1 MNPTLW
7 LESFFLALLR
17 ASWQAS
23 VLIVLVLLLRGCLRK
38 AMPPEWRT
46 WFWMLVLV
54 RLALPFSL
62 ESPLSIFNYSRL
74 QAPAALHSSG
84 PASPVFFEPSLA
96 EVPEM
101 QAPAIVPAADSNGHG
116 AAGTDMQSPVRDP
129 QKVRSLPLKAI
140 LAVVWC
146 LGVLVLIFRVFLA
159 HRHLAR
165 RLRGS
170 SPSTDPMLLA
180 MLQVC
185 TRELGLRRSP
195 ILIETDAVCSP
206 ALFGMLSPRLLLP
219 SSAAGALTRSQLRC
233 VILHELCHLR
243 RRDVLFNWLATAL
256 QILHWF
262 NPLVWLASGRFRAD
276 RELACDARALGHL
289 AQEETREYGN
299 TIIRLMEGFSAHSR
313 VPGVV
318 GISEN
323 INHLKLRLAMIGRF
337 ARRPLGLALL
347 AVSGAVLLGLVTL
360 TDAQAPGARSAEQA
374 GFHLDLFL
382 FQGCTSAP
390 RPCPGDPPAAV
401 KAAIEKAAPTEMD
414 SRGEPE
420 KLRKKLEELRALTVQ
435 YPREVAVHL
444 AYQTAS
450 LRNSYYGPDSSVS
463 EYRVQAEQHPDDAL
477 YQYLY
482 GNVLVWRDRAEARR
496 TLMAAL
502 QKDPTFMWPHLALGR
517 LDSMTNKPEDAVGH
531 LRTFLEK
538 FPCNLDAYALL
549 IRSEPAEQ
557 AAQDIP
563 KMRQLLRQD
572 PGALLNHY
580 RSLWDTQFEITPVPE
595 YAKVRKVISADLAEL
610 RRLNRA
616 GDPAWWSILE
626 DGYQRAWDQKGLDW
640 ARTERARQLQN
651 TPYGLNAAYQKW
663 MRDNPYPI
671 GEASPEKLA
680 ARRRALLDQTSA
692 WVREWPDDVGAW
704 TQRFGAVANE
714 PEATPAEVDAAI
726 EGLLRALEK
735 NRSAVPLVTLS
746 QPYLAVASYYT
757 QHNTHLDL
765 VPGLVEKTLRA
776 AENALASNPNSPQTL
791 ERTRWQGWYVL
802 AEAYTGMKQFDKA
815 RATLDQMKAYLA
827 KQNLAAGVNYQATQV
842 QLLQARLADA
852 ENRKAEALSLYQS
865 VLRERAKGG
874 WLVSITPGG
883 QPENPVMVRA
893 AKLWQE
899 LSRPEPAWQSFVAEL
914 QTIHSAQQKKNAAK
928 WQSVETPL
936 PDFRLTDAQ
945 GKTWQLSDLKGK
957 TTFMQI
963 WAVWASRTNDN
974 LKPVQELY
982 DRLKDRKDVVFL
994 AFNADQSVEQI
1005 EGFLKERQYSFP
1017 IVPAY
1022 RYVQSLSPFT
1032 GWWQSWI
1039 VDKSGTMRSQLKGSV
1054 SGTDFVN
1061 EALDQINRVTQ
1072 RK

>member
-1 MNPTLW
+1 
-7 LESFFLALLR
+7 
-17 ASWQAS
+17 
-23 VLIVLVLLLRGCLRK
+23 
-38 AMPPEWRT
+38 
-46 WFWMLVLV
+46 
-54 RLALPFSL
+54 
-62 ESPLSIFNYSRL
+62 
-74 QAPAALHSSG
+74 
-84 PASPVFFEPSLA
+84 
-96 EVPEM
+96 M
-101 QAPAIVPAADSNGHG
+101 QAQAIVPATDSNGHG
-116 AAGTDMQSPVRDP
+116 AIGTDKQSPARDP
-129 QKVRSLPLKAI
+129 QKVRLLPLKAI
-140 LAVVWC
+140 SAVAWF

-159 HRHLAR
+159 HRRLAH
-165 RLRGS
+165 RLRGC
-170 SPSTDPMLLA
+170 SPSTNPMLLG
-180 MLQVC
+180 MLQIC
-185 TRELGLRRSP
+185 ARELGLRRSP
-195 ILIETDAVCSP
+195 VLIETDAVCSP
-206 ALFGMLSPRLLLP
+206 ALFGMLSPKLLLP
-219 SSAAGALTRSQLRC
+219 SSAAGALTRPQLRC
-233 VILHELCHLR
+233 VMLHELCHLR
-243 RRDVLFNWLATAL
+243 RRDVLLNWLATAL

-289 AQEETREYGN
+289 EQDETREYGN
-299 TIIRLMEGFSAHSR
+299 TIIRLMEGFSAHAR

-323 INHLKLRLAMIGRF
+323 ISHLKLRLAMIGRF

-360 TDAQAPGARSAEQA
+360 TDAQAPGARPAEQA

-420 KLRKKLEELRALTVQ
+420 KLRKKLADLRALTNQ

-450 LRNSYYGPDSSVS
+450 LRMSIYVPDSSVS
-463 EYRVQAEQHPDDAL
+463 EYRVQAEQHPDDAF

-482 GNVLVWRDRAEARR
+482 GNALVWRDRAEARR
-496 TLMAAL
+496 YLMAAL
-502 QKDPTFMWPHLALGR
+502 QKDPTFLWPHLALGR
-517 LDSMTNKPEDAVGH
+517 LDSMANKPEDAAGH
-531 LRTFLEK
+531 VRTFLEK
-538 FPCNLDAYALL
+538 YPCNLDAYALL

-563 KMRQLLRQD
+563 KMRQLLRQN
-572 PGALLNHY
+572 PGAQFNYY
-580 RSLWDTQFEITPVPE
+580 RSIWDTQFEVTPVPE
-595 YAKVRKVISADLAEL
+595 YPKVRKAISADLAEL
-610 RRLNRA
+610 RSLNRV
-616 GDPAWWSILE
+616 GDPAWWSVLE

-640 ARTERARQLQN
+640 TRTERARQLQN
-651 TPYGLNAAYQKW
+651 TPYGFEAAYQKW
-663 MRDNPYPI
+663 MRDHPYPR
-671 GEASPEKLA
+671 GEASPDKLA

-704 TQRFGAVANE
+704 TQRFLTVANS
-714 PEATPAEVDAAI
+714 PEAISAEADAAI

-735 NRSAVPLVTLS
+735 KRSAAPLYTYS
-746 QPYLAVASYYT
+746 MPYLTVASYYT
-757 QHNTHLDL
+757 QHDRHLEL
-765 VPGLVEKTLRA
+765 VPGLIEKTVQ
-776 AENALASNPNSPQTL
+776 AEKSSHGLNP
-791 ERTRWQGWYVL
+791 RTQWQGWSTL
-802 AEAYTGMKQFDKA
+802 AEAYVGMKQFDKA

-827 KQNLAAGVNYQATQV
+827 KQDTASGVNYLATEV
-842 QLLQARLADA
+842 QFLQGRLAEA

-865 VLRERAKGG
+865 VLRERAKGD

-899 LSRPEPAWQSFVAEL
+899 LSRPEPAWQSFVAGL
-914 QTIHSAQQKKNAAK
+914 QTIRSEQQKKNAAK

-936 PDFRLTDAQ
+936 PNFRLTDAQ

-957 TTFMQI
+957 ITFIQI
-963 WAVWASRTNDN
+963 WAVWSSRYNDN
-974 LKPVQELY
+974 LKPAQELY

-1005 EGFLKERQYSFP
+1005 EGFLKERNYSFP

-1039 VDKSGTMRSQLKGSV
+1039 IDSNGTMRAQLKGSV

-1061 EALDQINRVTQ
+1061 EALDQINQVTQ